1 MNDFTKEELQENI
14 DLMVRAYGEN
24 VRYLTIAKKL
34 QSLID
39 NYCEHQIPIYIVTGF
54 DGCDVHIE
62 KCFKTKEAAEKYKE
76 EIYFKANDG
85 HENEEYNFSVHEW
98 MLIK

>member
-1 MNDFTKEELQENI
+1 M
-14 DLMVRAYGEN
+14 
-24 VRYLTIAKKL
+24 
-34 QSLID
+34 
-39 NYCEHQIPIYIVTGF
+39 TGF